1 MSVVTRPR
9 ETPFPDVKPFPTA
22 AGPGVAPIGHNRPPL
37 EEQVVIDFNE
47 ALQTEPHLMEKINAL
62 LARKDN
68 IVDKCTDADQAGKYA
83 DGAKAISTCIKTIE
97 ALRETQNRP
106 LLTAQ
111 RALKGR
117 ADSIIDQLK
126 PVDQKLRAAILAFNR
141 EEEARAAAERERQQ
155 AIADA
160 ARKAAEEEAA
170 RLAALN
176 PEAPP
181 PPPPVIDIAP
191 APVEVATIRG
201 DLGSQAGTTKRW
213 RGEVEKVR
221 QLPDRFL
228 THPDVIAVLNKLLT
242 AEARSTKGKEIKG
255 ARVWQEE
262 SVSIR

>member
-9 ETPFPDVKPFPTA
+9 ETTA
-22 AGPGVAPIGHNRPPL
+22 EAPIAGPGASSIGHNRPPL

-47 ALQTEPHLMEKINAL
+47 ALRDEPHLMEKVNAL
-62 LARKDN
+62 LARKDA
-68 IVDKCTDADQAGKYA
+68 IVAKCADADQAGKYA

-97 ALRETQNRP
+97 ALREKQNRP

-117 ADSIIDQLK
+117 ADAIIGDLR
-126 PVDQKLRAAILAFNR
+126 PIDQKLRAAILAFDQ
-141 EEEARAAAERERQQ
+141 EEEAKAAAERARQ
-155 AIADA
+155 AEIADA
-160 ARKAAEEEAA
+160 ERRAAEEEAA

-176 PEAPP
+176 PDAPP
-181 PPPPVIDIAP
+181 PPVPEIEIAQP
-191 APVEVATIRG
+191 EPERATIRG
-201 DLGSQAGTTKRW
+201 DLGSQAGTVKRW

-242 AEARSTKGKEIKG
+242 ADARSTKGQPIKG
-255 ARVWQEE
+255 ARVWQEA
-262 SVSIR
+262 SVAVR